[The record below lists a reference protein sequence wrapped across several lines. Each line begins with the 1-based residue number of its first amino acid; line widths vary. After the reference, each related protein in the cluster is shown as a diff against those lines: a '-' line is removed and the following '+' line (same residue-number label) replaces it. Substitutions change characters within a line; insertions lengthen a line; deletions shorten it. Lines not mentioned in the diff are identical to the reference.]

1 MKHSF
6 RIDNR
11 LLSVTHLVP
20 GCNNFSETR
29 PLKAA
34 RPFEITSD
42 FLKFFFNSGDLFV
55 LQIAVGSEQ

>member
-6 RIDNR
+6 RIGNR

-42 FLKFFFNSGDLFV
+42 FFKVFF
-55 LQIAVGSEQ
+55 